1 MDTEQIEAVE
11 AVEAVAPKVK
21 AKKAKPTTKPATV
34 EAVAPKAKAK
44 PTPQTAYNNAVV
56 EVKKAL
62 AVYRVVK
69 SDSLQSPTDSA
80 KRAVY
85 EAQRATLK
93 NKFKSKRVK
102 LRGLNTYITE
112 NSFATNA
119 ARITTLAAKLAES
132 ASLANGNILDSS
144 KHIGAGFFDALECV
158 KAILGR
164 VEVPP
169 LAPWAD
175 WLTSYSLES
184 SEYLITADFQDVCSF
199 LLSTNAAKLV
209 GAFEYIRRLDK
220 SAEADDTALHANL
233 LKVATEYLLPKPFI
247 GGARNALH
255 AMLTRLSVEDVK
267 RGEIVRPLLVDG
279 VEVAR
284 PTLKTK
290 DELRAASERVAERI
304 EALQDNLVAS
314 YPFDARV
321 GIFAGINALTRAL
334 ESGLKAAKN
343 KAAFTVEF
351 FVSHNRAFLQSALD
365 NAVNEAILGAF
376 KADKS
381 QLSALNSLV
390 SAFSIEVT
398 PSNAQQS
405 SEYIM
410 GGADIVRYVTFCCP
424 WLVFKKDDGGF
435 FEKPKSD
442 AQKTAHIGPARP
454 IWRGGV
460 EGDVVQYPAITLVD
474 YLRLLKTVSKETRVK
489 NQAIRKANAKLSGKP
504 KA

>member
-1 MDTEQIEAVE
+1 MDTEQVE
-11 AVEAVAPKVK
+11 IQVVEVAPKAK
-21 AKKAKPTTKPATV
+21 AKKAQKTTKPATV

-44 PTPQTAYNNAVV
+44 PTPQAAYDNAIV

-102 LRGLNTYITE
+102 MRGLNTYITE

-119 ARITTLAAKLAES
+119 AKITAIAEKLAES
-132 ASLANGNILDSS
+132 AKLANGNILDAS
-144 KHIGAGFFDALECV
+144 KHVGAGFFDSLACV
-158 KAILGR
+158 VSILGR
-164 VEVPP
+164 VDAEPM
-169 LAPWAD
+169 APWAD
-175 WLTSYSLES
+175 WLASYECGMN
-184 SEYLITADFQDVCSF
+184 EYLLTPDFRDVCSF
-199 LLSTNAAKLV
+199 LLSKFAPKLV
-209 GAFEYIRRLDK
+209 GALEYVRHLDK

-233 LKVATEYLLPKPFI
+233 LKVATEYILPKCFI
-247 GGARNALH
+247 GDTRNALH
-255 AMLTRLSVEDVK
+255 TVLTRLSVEDIK
-267 RGEIVRPLLVDG
+267 RGEVIKPLIVDG

-284 PTLKTK
+284 PLLQTKAELK
-290 DELRAASERVAERI
+290 AASERVTERV
-304 EALQDNLVAS
+304 EALQDNIVS
-314 YPFDARV
+314 SHPFDSRV
-321 GIFAGINALTRAL
+321 GIFSGINALTKAL

-343 KAAFTVEF
+343 KAAFTVDF
-351 FVSHNRAFLQSALD
+351 FVSHNRAFLQAALD
-365 NAVNEAILGAF
+365 SAINEAILGAC

-390 SAFSIEVT
+390 SAFSIEIT
-398 PSNAQQS
+398 PNNAQQS
-405 SEYIM
+405 SEYIL
-410 GGADIVRYVTFCCP
+410 GGADIVRYVQFVCP
-424 WLVFKKDDGGF
+424 WLGYKKDDGGF
-435 FEKPKSD
+435 FEKPKS
-442 AQKTAHIGPARP
+442 ASPKTAHIGPARP
-454 IWRGGV
+454 IWRGV